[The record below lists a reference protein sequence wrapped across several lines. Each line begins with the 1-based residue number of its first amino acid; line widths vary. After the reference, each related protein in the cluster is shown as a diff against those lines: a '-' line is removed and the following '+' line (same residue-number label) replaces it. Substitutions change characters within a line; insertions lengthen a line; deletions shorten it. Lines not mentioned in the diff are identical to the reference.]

1 MSEIILLLPESS
13 TSTTPSA
20 FLGFPDIEPVAMTS
34 STWLCQGTLV
44 PEAKRSP
51 RTGRLPFGA
60 SLAQREAA
68 DADFRGRMASS
79 RQRLAG
85 DLSQDER
92 SCIARLRL
100 QRGLSQQRLAVL
112 SGLSQPHLA
121 KIEAGKLSIQL
132 ATAVRLAD
140 ALGVSLDE
148 LRPLVEQVTVEPKVT
163 GL

>member
-1 MSEIILLLPESS
+1 MP
-13 TSTTPSA
+13 
-20 FLGFPDIEPVAMTS
+20 G
-34 STWLCQGTLV
+34 
-44 PEAKRSP
+44 AKRSP

-68 DADFRGRMASS
+68 DADFRGRMTNA

-85 DLSQDER
+85 DLGQDEKT
-92 SCIARLRL
+92 CIARLRL

-148 LRPLVEQVTVEPKVT
+148 LRPLGEQVTVEPKVT